1 MYQQSKSAIK
11 KRHSGKFLVFTAGAR
26 KIVGMCNSVDIL
38 MSITNALDLFCFG
51 SQRYKQMKKFILF
64 FVAVSSL
71 FTSRT
76 LHAVFMKPIR
86 CILIASILAIPRKV
100 IQ

>member
-51 SQRYKQMKKFILF
+51 SKR
-64 FVAVSSL
+64 
-71 FTSRT
+71 
-76 LHAVFMKPIR
+76 
-86 CILIASILAIPRKV
+86 
-100 IQ
+100 

>member
-1 MYQQSKSAIK
+1 MYQQSKSAIKK

-51 SQRYKQMKKFILF
+51 SKR
-64 FVAVSSL
+64 
-71 FTSRT
+71 
-76 LHAVFMKPIR
+76 
-86 CILIASILAIPRKV
+86 
-100 IQ
+100 